1 MSKILI
7 NVILSSVHVSQMA
20 SHILTISSNQK
31 YAGIRYLAVRAV
43 CHSHLIRIFVLPQQS

>member
-1 MSKILI
+1 
-7 NVILSSVHVSQMA
+7 MA